1 MIFSFGF
8 LSIFYLFNKKFNEY
22 RNYLLM
28 KELAVLD
35 RTSQKDVLGSYVNS
49 KKLKSD
55 EEKLRK
61 ISLKKYW
68 KEPMAWH

>member
-1 MIFSFGF
+1 
-8 LSIFYLFNKKFNEY
+8 LFNKKFNEY
-22 RNYLLM
+22 RIYFLI
-28 KELAVLD
+28 KELAELD
-35 RTSQKDVLGSYVNS
+35 RISQQNLLDSYTNS

-55 EEKLRK
+55 EENLRK

>member
-1 MIFSFGF
+1 
-8 LSIFYLFNKKFNEY
+8 
-22 RNYLLM
+22 M
-28 KELAVLD
+28 KELAELD
-35 RTSQKDVLGSYVNS
+35 RTSQKDVLESYVNS